1 MKRKGSLYSLV
12 FDMENL
18 EAAWQKTHLGKRFD
32 KEAMEFSHNAFENLL
47 GIHNALVWKTYRT
60 GRYKDFK
67 VYEPKERLIQY
78 LPLKDRVVQQALH
91 QVIEPI
97 FDKSFIFDSYACRTG
112 KGTHKAMRRL
122 QQFIRSAASDHGDD
136 IYYFSGDIS
145 KYFPNIDHDVL
156 FGLVKKK
163 IKCHNTLNL
172 IKLLIDSSPLD
183 PGLPIGALFSQLSA
197 NIYLNALDQFVKHTL
212 RESFYLRYMDNF
224 IVVHYDKAHLNWVYR
239 EIETFLN
246 NVLRLK
252 LNPKSAIGHIKGGV
266 DFVGYRVYRERV
278 KIRRDSFERMQK
290 RLRVMKQMLKAGKIT
305 HQDIKNRIASW
316 LGHIKHAD
324 AFTLAQKVLGGAV
337 FVR

>member
-1 MKRKGSLYSLV
+1 MKRKGNLYSQVL
-12 FDMENL
+12 DLENL

-47 GIHNALVWKTYRT
+47 GIHNALVWKSYRT
-60 GRYKDFK
+60 GNYKDFK

-78 LPLKDRVVQQALH
+78 LPLRDRVVQQALH

-122 QQFIRSAASDHGDD
+122 QHFIRSAVNEHGEG

-156 FGLVKKK
+156 FGLVNKK
-163 IKCHNTLNL
+163 IKCPETLNL
-172 IKLLIDSSPLD
+172 IKLLVDSSPLN

-224 IVVHYDKAHLNWVYR
+224 IVVHHDKAHLNEVYR
-239 EIETFLN
+239 EIESFLN

-252 LNPKSAIGHIKGGV
+252 LNPKSTIGHIKGGV

-290 RLRVMKQMLKAGKIT
+290 RLRVMQQMLKVGKIT
-305 HQDIKNRIASW
+305 HQDVKNRIASW

-324 AFTLAQKVLGGAV
+324 AFTLAQKLLGGAV